1 MKSDLWKNQLLLLT
15 GVITYG
21 ESDFTYLIHQLV
33 PQIPRASV
41 DKEVTETKL
50 KNSGK
55 TIFFGSSFLFSS

>member
-1 MKSDLWKNQLLLLT
+1 MER
-15 GVITYG
+15 VILHILSTNLY
-21 ESDFTYLIHQLV
+21 

-55 TIFFGSSFLFSS
+55 TIFFLSSSLSSS